1 MAVITILPLSPRFT
15 LQYQFCDYGLDSIHF
30 SLMVSTMV
38 SFVSRGHWRNT
49 EGRKGLVFL
58 APVGS
63 GLLFFAPVPWSL
75 ISACAQGH
83 RVVLCGSC
91 MPRAGTPSATSQTW
105 ARSSDHFAVALLS
118 RIQHT
123 PGFEPMATPNSVH
136 LPSRLVYLCPG
147 QVFPK
152 PSRQGH
158 YVPTAVPQLPSSI
171 CSPISALLPR
181 GLIPMVLHRLW
192 GHHASQ
198 LFWCACPTAL
208 AHLCPRGL
216 FPGIFPMYILCALD
230 LVPACR
236 WCP

>member
-1 MAVITILPLSPRFT
+1 MSSW
-15 LQYQFCDYGLDSIHF
+15 LQWALVCF
-30 SLMVSTMV
+30 SLLLCHGLSSVRVHRDIGWYSV
-38 SFVSRGHWRNT
+38 AAACQEQALPQQPRRPGP
-49 EGRKGLVFL
+49 GLVTT
-58 APVGS
+58 
-63 GLLFFAPVPWSL
+63 LLWPSCQGYSILQALNPWRL
-75 ISACAQGH
+75 
-83 RVVLCGSC
+83 
-91 MPRAGTPSATSQTW
+91 
-105 ARSSDHFAVALLS
+105 
-118 RIQHT
+118 
-123 PGFEPMATPNSVH
+123 PNSVH

-216 FPGIFPMYILCALD
+216 FPGIFPM
-230 LVPACR
+230 
-236 WCP
+236 